1 MFYGTKVQNIMK
13 SKQIMLIFF
22 FFALVNIFPICTQEK
37 VEVSTATAHRH
48 GLRGTN

>member
-22 FFALVNIFPICTQEK
+22 FFALVNIILSFVGVVNLNKPSI
-37 VEVSTATAHRH
+37 
-48 GLRGTN
+48 LRPV